1 MKQRSTI
8 IIIDAIN
15 ELEMNGR
22 LLIVLP
28 ALQRTEIP
36 VKESKYVNLDK
47 EEKIKID
54 IKKTFKLEE
63 IIKSDANQK
72 RNLYLAALGM
82 FRPERVI
89 FFYKGMNEFD
99 SKKFQEHYNE
109 KILKLKNP
117 NHFVSKTRILLKNI
131 PKSLDEETF
140 TNIVKNF
147 KPELKNKKIC
157 KQIKF
162 LKEKEKMDK
171 QTNELMNKG
180 VAFIEFI
187 EHQVALDFIDYIK

>member
-99 SKKFQEHYNE
+99 SKKF
-109 KILKLKNP
+109 
-117 NHFVSKTRILLKNI
+117 
-131 PKSLDEETF
+131 
-140 TNIVKNF
+140 
-147 KPELKNKKIC
+147 
-157 KQIKF
+157 
-162 LKEKEKMDK
+162 
-171 QTNELMNKG
+171 
-180 VAFIEFI
+180 
-187 EHQVALDFIDYIK
+187 